1 MKLLGRVER
10 ECSIFSALLDVLMA
24 GMNRLFKL
32 AYSTVLK
39 NLQSQAATEG
49 VVARSGLRCGQHRHF
64 ASGDSW
70 QIASVTRTLTPETSC
85 IELSQD
91 SWILIFCYDDEQEQN
106 MATIIASVTVACHC
120 INLHH
125 GMY

>member
-1 MKLLGRVER
+1 
-10 ECSIFSALLDVLMA
+10 MA

-49 VVARSGLRCGQHRHF
+49 VIARSGLRCGQHRHF